1 MKKKLFLLSLIFVAL
16 LCFAACGHKHS
27 YGDWVTVTEAG
38 CESSGFLTRTCS
50 ECGEV
55 ENVRPAPLG
64 HDEAILEGVA
74 ETCDTNGMTEGKYCT
89 RCNIILVEQKD
100 IYSTGHDVVITA
112 RVEPTCQKEGTTESR
127 ICSRCNK
134 VFAEA
139 LPIEK
144 VDHKAVTVVGKAP
157 TCTEG
162 GLSDGSKCSM
172 CNKTIIEQK
181 TLPALGHNY
190 VRTVMVAATSSQSG
204 TYSFKC
210 STCGKSYTE
219 KYTLSKLTSEQ
230 IAAKAAKAV
239 GTISVYDIKNN
250 EISTLNCF
258 AISSDGKIIT
268 SYVAMEYAYSAKIT
282 LNGKTYT
289 DIKVCDFDLSN
300 DLVLLKINANNLTYL
315 PVCSEKAVT
324 GNTVY
329 TYSYSSVVGEAF
341 TEGIISYAYREIG
354 GTSFLQHDAAV
365 SARSSGSPVLN
376 EYGEVIGVNSFYITN
391 AQNLNLAT
399 ASKYIGEL
407 SSSSAMSFEAYHQKQ
422 RDIAQGALAV
432 WMANNGF
439 VGSDTIDYMEASPM
453 GAITFTYSRKTGA
466 LTISCTNVYSS
477 GVKCYWEINFGNKN
491 GVYKYRSS
499 IKYPSYSTVE
509 ATGLFPSASYT
520 LGSGVAIGTYDGPSG
535 LRDDVKALNDSAF
548 AVLIGWMDKLLY
560 ENMGITMAY
569 FGFGLFW
576 M

>member
-219 KYTLSKLTSEQ
+219 KYTLSKLTSEHR
-230 IAAKAAKAV
+230 
-239 GTISVYDIKNN
+239 
-250 EISTLNCF
+250 
-258 AISSDGKIIT
+258 
-268 SYVAMEYAYSAKIT
+268 
-282 LNGKTYT
+282 
-289 DIKVCDFDLSN
+289 
-300 DLVLLKINANNLTYL
+300 
-315 PVCSEKAVT
+315 PVRA
-324 GNTVY
+324 
-329 TYSYSSVVGEAF
+329 
-341 TEGIISYAYREIG
+341 R
-354 GTSFLQHDAAV
+354 QV
-365 SARSSGSPVLN
+365 SAPRLPWAPAG
-376 EYGEVIGVNSFYITN
+376 
-391 AQNLNLAT
+391 
-399 ASKYIGEL
+399 
-407 SSSSAMSFEAYHQKQ
+407 
-422 RDIAQGALAV
+422 R
-432 WMANNGF
+432 
-439 VGSDTIDYMEASPM
+439 
-453 GAITFTYSRKTGA
+453 
-466 LTISCTNVYSS
+466 
-477 GVKCYWEINFGNKN
+477 
-491 GVYKYRSS
+491 
-499 IKYPSYSTVE
+499 
-509 ATGLFPSASYT
+509 
-520 LGSGVAIGTYDGPSG
+520 
-535 LRDDVKALNDSAF
+535 
-548 AVLIGWMDKLLY
+548 
-560 ENMGITMAY
+560 
-569 FGFGLFW
+569 
-576 M
+576 